1 VIVAA
6 GEALID
12 LAPDG
17 DRLRPLPGGSPYNVA
32 IGAARLGRSVA
43 YLGRLSTDGFGDLL
57 QHRLTGENVDLS
69 LVTRTDEPTSLA
81 VVHLDEHRQATYRF
95 YLAGTS
101 AVGLSTT
108 ELPEL
113 PGDAL
118 LHVSFGAVGPGTA
131 PAGPALCALLGREHG
146 HRLTCLDPN
155 VRPAAI
161 GDLDT
166 ARRRL
171 ETLLAKVDVAKVS
184 DEDLA
189 ILYPGLADED
199 IASGWLNLGPSI
211 VVVTRGARGGLALTA
226 RHRVEVAAPAV
237 EVVDTVGAGDAYS
250 AGLLAWL
257 DGRQVRTREAVERLD
272 ADELRS
278 ALDRAGRVAALT
290 CTRPGADP
298 PYASAL

>member
-32 IGAARLGRSVA
+32 IGVARLGRSVA
-43 YLGRLSTDGFGDLL
+43 YLGRLSTDGFGHLL
-57 QHRLTGENVDLS
+57 QQRLTDESVDLS
-69 LVTRTDEPTSLA
+69 LVTRTDEPTTLA
-81 VVHLDEHRQATYRF
+81 VVHLDERHQASYRF

-101 AVGLSTT
+101 AAGLSTAELV
-108 ELPEL
+108 ELPA
-113 PGDAL
+113 DAL

-146 HRLTCLDPN
+146 RRLTCLDPN
-155 VRPAAI
+155 VRPAAL

-166 ARRRL
+166 ARRRV
-171 ETLLAKVDVAKVS
+171 EALLAKVDVAKVS

-199 IASGWLNLGPSI
+199 IAGAWLDLGPAI
-211 VVVTRGARGGLALTA
+211 VVVTRGAKGGLAVTA
-226 RHRVEVAAPAV
+226 RHRVEVAAEAV

-257 DGRQVRTREAVERLD
+257 DARQVRTRGAVEGLEVSD
-272 ADELRS
+272 LEAALRQ
-278 ALDRAGRVAALT
+278 AGRVAALT

-298 PYASAL
+298 PDASAL

>member
-32 IGAARLGRSVA
+32 IGVARLGRRVG
-43 YLGRLSTDGFGDLL
+43 YLGRLSTDGFGR
-57 QHRLTGENVDLS
+57 RLEQRLAGEGVDLT
-69 LVTRTDEPTSLA
+69 LVTRTDEPTTLA
-81 VVHLDEHRQATYRF
+81 VVHLDERGQASYRF

-101 AVGLSTT
+101 AAGLSAE

-113 PGDAL
+113 PRDAV

-131 PAGPALCALLGREHG
+131 PTGPALCALLGREHG
-146 HRLTCLDPN
+146 RRLTSLDPN

-171 ETLLAKVDVAKVS
+171 EVLLAKVDVAKVS

-199 IASGWLNLGPSI
+199 VAAAWLDLGPAV
-211 VVVTRGARGGLALTA
+211 VVVTRGARGGLAVTA
-226 RHRVEVAAPAV
+226 GHRVEVAAEQV

-250 AGLLAWL
+250 AGLLSWL
-257 DGRQVRTREAVERLD
+257 DEQQVATREGVEALGTGD
-272 ADELRS
+272 LEAALR
-278 ALDRAGRVAALT
+278 RAARVAALT

-298 PYASAL
+298 PHASAL